1 MSDAFPGTVD
11 ISDILPAL
19 LDFERM
25 PGRYRLALREP
36 SLLFEQTHAVMLLA
50 AGRQVKGMAPLG
62 EGNEAEA
69 AQKAARYFVRMVLL
83 RAGSDHYTLL
93 GLKPN
98 FEPETLRDHYRLM
111 IHLTHPDFSTPGEEW
126 PADAAS
132 RINMANDVLAS
143 SVKRSI
149 YDDSL
154 KADKALASPLKSA
167 VSSSPLARAVK
178 PPNAMAGARAVVS
191 PAGPRGHRQEAS
203 QGWSAETK
211 MALAACGAAA
221 CVAGLWLLTPAG
233 HEGLVVAHRADQ
245 SVTDPKALVSILE
258 APPETAAALIAGD
271 IQAPANN
278 QVSTPLSR
286 SPAVAASALSADGN
300 GDGDGQTASLSAKS
314 YPQAVS
320 APPRLLLATPQNA
333 SNAEIAAKAALP
345 EMPSQPPGS
354 AQKQD
359 QARPQTPSEWRAA
372 RDAAL
377 QEARL
382 TRETA
387 SPQALAIEEKVL
399 RTAPNLSPPARA
411 SIPHL
416 ASGNE
421 TDTGQTTLVME
432 TALAMSRQ
440 MAPATPEKIT
450 PTLSLGLVQPVLGRL
465 LASLKSGRG
474 DSVPS
479 ALAGQWQ
486 SPQTA
491 GAFVKRYQELLGDQR
506 VTQVGKVS
514 FRSRQA
520 GNNLVVDGTV
530 ELSLRDSDNT
540 DASESTKIL
549 TLIASFAQNDGSP
562 MITQLVAAHLR

>member
-1 MSDAFPGTVD
+1 MSEAFAGTVD
-11 ISDILPAL
+11 IDEIVPTL

-36 SLLFEQTHAVMLLA
+36 GLLFEHTHAVMQLA
-50 AGRQVKGMAPLG
+50 AGRAVKGMTPLK
-62 EGNEAEA
+62 EGSQTGTV
-69 AQKAARYFVRMVLL
+69 QKAARFFVRMVLL
-83 RAGSDHYTLL
+83 RAGADHYTLL
-93 GLKPN
+93 GLKPS
-98 FEPETLRDHYRLM
+98 FEPEALRDHYRLM
-111 IHLTHPDFSTPGEEW
+111 IRLTHPDFSTPGEEW

-143 SVKRSI
+143 SVKRGL

-167 VSSSPLARAVK
+167 ASSAPLARAVK
-178 PPNAMAGARAVVS
+178 PPNAMAGARAMGS
-191 PAGPRGHRQEAS
+191 AAGPRGHRQEAS

-233 HEGLVVAHRADQ
+233 HEGLVVSQRADQ
-245 SVTDPKALVSILE
+245 SVTDPKALASILE

-300 GDGDGQTASLSAKS
+300 GNGQTASLSAKS
-314 YPQAVS
+314 FPQAVS
-320 APPRLLLATPQNA
+320 APSRLLLATPQNA
-333 SNAEIAAKAALP
+333 SNAEIAARAALP

-354 AQKQD
+354 DQKQE

-387 SPQALAIEEKVL
+387 SPQALAIEEKIPK
-399 RTAPNLSPPARA
+399 TAPDLSPPARA

-421 TDTGQTTLVME
+421 TDTGQRTLVME
-432 TALAMSRQ
+432 TALATSRQ

-491 GAFVKRYQELLGDQR
+491 GAFVKRYQELLGNQR